1 MFKDKYY
8 CGLDI
13 GSQRTRAGVIRV
25 KNPMEIELVDVFE
38 NPTHGFKDDSVK
50 DLSELSECV
59 HSTIEGL
66 SEKVG
71 IRIREVAL
79 GIGSY
84 WVDANETSTVI
95 PLIDKGSK
103 VITSSDI
110 RNVTDQARILG
121 TKMDEEIL
129 HTICQEFTVDDN
141 RSAINP
147 LGLYGRKLGNQ
158 QMMIV
163 ADVNRIRNITKAINH
178 AGYDIGNLFFNSF
191 VASDITLDEEEKKN
205 GCVLIDIGSRMTSIM
220 LFRDKALRCL
230 KKINFG
236 GDNFTRSIASELK
249 MTFDLS
255 EEIKKSYAAAGNY
268 DLYEDE
274 EILVKNESVYIT
286 LKRAQIY
293 SAVNPQV
300 DNFLEQITGAINDCV
315 GYQNLNC
322 GITLIGGG
330 ALMPGLIEKIGESVK
345 MPVKLGKLNVFS
357 QKKFSNLAEIIS
369 VVGLA
374 YNAYLKTLKYGVDAK
389 GHSNWAKILS
399 NKIKEL
405 YLEYF

>member
-1 MFKDKYY
+1 MAPV
-8 CGLDI
+8 LESI
-13 GSQRTRAGVIRV
+13 
-25 KNPMEIELVDVFE
+25 
-38 NPTHGFKDDSVK
+38 
-50 DLSELSECV
+50 
-59 HSTIEGL
+59 ST
-66 SEKVG
+66 
-71 IRIREVAL
+71 
-79 GIGSY
+79 
-84 WVDANETSTVI
+84 N
-95 PLIDKGSK
+95 
-103 VITSSDI
+103 
-110 RNVTDQARILG
+110 
-121 TKMDEEIL
+121 
-129 HTICQEFTVDDN
+129 
-141 RSAINP
+141 
-147 LGLYGRKLGNQ
+147 
-158 QMMIV
+158 
-163 ADVNRIRNITKAINH
+163 DVNRELYIRNAELAVRNKTLLLLHVMSGVTARALETKEMVHEIVLS
-178 AGYDIGNLFFNSF
+178 IKKS
-191 VASDITLDEEEKKN
+191 VAEIAEKKPEPN
-205 GCVLIDIGSRMTSIM
+205 
-220 LFRDKALRCL
+220 
-230 KKINFG
+230 
-236 GDNFTRSIASELK
+236 
-249 MTFDLS
+249 LS
-255 EEIKKSYAAAGNY
+255 EEIKKSYAAAGSY